1 MFPIDWIKSD
11 QCKMKS
17 VFQTSFFCRRS
28 VKTSLAW
35 RGLSVASSS
44 PLQAFKTNLEEM
56 EKHLIFFDVSIPSY
70 YLIMRLDWWNVEGV
84 TNLNCK
90 SKSWFSCQVDELT
103 IRAWF
108 RSLQQQLLR
117 GAGDEIV
124 MRWCVAD
131 DEHVMRRPGSIR
143 LISHQSHLLPPI
155 HLGLALPHHIPDN
168 LFDASLIGTAF
179 SCINAP
185 FHFFWK
191 MSTAPSK
198 ELKMTPHLLRSQFN
212 LPTSKKCAV
221 EIGRKHARPPCVVQ
235 VLK

>member
-1 MFPIDWIKSD
+1 MFLKVVRGTHFLYTRSLRPIPNISLHPFVACFPLTGSRVTSAKWS
-11 QCKMKS
+11 QFS
-17 VFQTSFFCRRS
+17 RQVFFAGGRS
-28 VKTSLAW
+28 RPAL
-35 RGLSVASSS
+35 RGGVCL
-44 PLQAFKTNLEEM
+44 LQAVHPCKHLKTNLEEM

-185 FHFFWK
+185 FHFFLENV
-191 MSTAPSK
+191 SCP
-198 ELKMTPHLLRSQFN
+198 
-212 LPTSKKCAV
+212 
-221 EIGRKHARPPCVVQ
+221 I
-235 VLK
+235 